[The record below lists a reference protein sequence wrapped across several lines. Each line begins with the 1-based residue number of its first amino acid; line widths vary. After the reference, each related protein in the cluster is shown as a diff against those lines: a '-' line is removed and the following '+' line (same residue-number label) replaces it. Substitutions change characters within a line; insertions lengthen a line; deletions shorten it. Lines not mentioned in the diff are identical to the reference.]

1 MLTRDAIL
9 GSRDLNVTAVEVPEW
24 GGTVHLRALTLAEMQ
39 EVEAKQAEAK
49 GAAFVALVVA
59 YGLCDAEGTR
69 LFTSDEDIAGLLAKS
84 ARVLR
89 RLTRRCMAVNQLT
102 QADVE
107 DIAGN
112 SDAGPSAPTA
122 SSSPNG

>member
-9 GSRDLNVTAVEVPEW
+9 GAQDLNVTRVEVPEW
-24 GGTVHLRALTLAEMQ
+24 GGEVYLRALTLAEMQ

-69 LFTSDEDIAGLLAKS
+69 LFTTDEDVTALLTKS

-89 RLTRRCMAVNQLT
+89 LLTRKCMAVNQLS
-102 QADVE
+102 QADIE
-107 DIAGN
+107 DVAGN

-122 SSSPNG
+122 SS